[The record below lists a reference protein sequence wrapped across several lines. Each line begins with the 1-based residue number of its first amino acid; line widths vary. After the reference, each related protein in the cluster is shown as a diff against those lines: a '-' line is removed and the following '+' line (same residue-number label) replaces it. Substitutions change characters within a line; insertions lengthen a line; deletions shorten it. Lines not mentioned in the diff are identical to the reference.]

1 MALGEKRGA
10 STEDSEVVEV
20 ETETAIQTFE
30 RESMRISTTP
40 APSNDDL
47 GVVTPKCSNEKI
59 RENHLRPLAVASNEN
74 DAGAQANTS
83 MEGDVATELT
93 PESKPTKKHKTYVEV
108 SFEEEAV
115 GRGER
120 KRVTTVSAETFF
132 FFFSLLLRL
141 LFFTESGRSQRD
153 SKFSFVSRITVQCTR
168 VSSFLFPSFLPPFLT
183 LLFLVS
189 DQNSEKLNGNEAQ
202 VFEEIEKVCLELA
215 AVEVALRRCS
225 NRSEF
230 FSSPKCKIANQVV
243 QKFLKEYK
251 ALTQSKRS
259 LLSKAR
265 KLRKSIHTFEGISS
279 ALRQQVQYV
288 DFALSVTATVPGI
301 DDLEDDQ
308 LRQIFTE
315 VLRLSDNC
323 PTSMMSLSTVCK
335 RWGKLVRS
343 ADVWKALHLNKLA
356 NSVADHELLVLLGND
371 KAFSKVSSIS
381 LASCVQ
387 VTEKSLLPILHC
399 CGANLTYLDI
409 SGCWLLTKRT
419 LEIIVECCPK
429 LNHLNMSRC
438 SGIMLEDALDILDGS
453 KLVNS
458 LHYLGIGFMGG
469 VCRRISRASFESI
482 AEKTENFT
490 LKHPKIS
497 MGATQLFFRL
507 CMRKLEDIPRNT
519 DQSMCQAPF
528 CSLGDGDDSQSVLQL
543 LQCGHVICLG
553 CENLARGNVRTVRA
567 SRGGDSSIR
576 MSSDFDDTS
585 SQNQCMCH
593 LYPCPTCGHD
603 MGPPSPCSKSFS
615 IIV

>member
-1 MALGEKRGA
+1 MGERESATEAEPMALGEKRGA

-93 PESKPTKKHKTYVEV
+93 PESKPTKKHKTYVE
-108 SFEEEAV
+108 
-115 GRGER
+115 
-120 KRVTTVSAETFF
+120 
-132 FFFSLLLRL
+132 
-141 LFFTESGRSQRD
+141 
-153 SKFSFVSRITVQCTR
+153 
-168 VSSFLFPSFLPPFLT
+168 
-183 LLFLVS
+183 
-189 DQNSEKLNGNEAQ
+189 NSEKLNGNEAQ